1 MQIRGQSLIHQPAD
15 SDSSIL
21 QLFPCRHRKSSQIPV
36 VLVHGWG
43 AGSEIWHDIPQLL
56 SENTDVY
63 TVDLPG
69 FGASPALDN
78 YSEQHLLAWLGQQ
91 LPSVCHLIGL
101 SLGGM
106 LCRAYTAR
114 FPHRVAALI
123 TIATNRRFVA
133 TDDYPMAMSQA
144 DFSDFRD
151 SWHQHPTQCLKRFKS
166 LQCRDDRQQRQ
177 LIRQL
182 NAMQTVMDPTAA
194 EAMLDLL
201 ATLDESQLL
210 QSDCPRLAIFGTE
223 DNLVP
228 VAAAADAAL
237 DNCRVVTIDGASH
250 LPHLSAQSTVINHI
264 GEFLANGW
272 RRFDKHRVAQSF
284 GRAAANYDS
293 AARVQD
299 WSARQ
304 LIASFP
310 DDLLPKSIVDLGCG
324 TGIHS
329 QQLQQQFPSA
339 RVTAIDIAQGML
351 SHGRDRYGD
360 KSIHWLCCDAEN
372 LAIAPHSQTLIF
384 SNFSLQWCDQLRV
397 ALQQIYDTL
406 TPGGMFYFAVP
417 GPKTLWE
424 LRDASERVGLD
435 SPINQFW
442 SSAQWQTAL
451 ECCGFKQI
459 DLRHTTQVEHHSSV
473 KALLQSIKA
482 VGANIKSHAIQQSAT
497 GQCNGSGKPR
507 GFSGKSSFEALD
519 RCYQKQRS
527 SKGTIPATWEIIV
540 GSAMKCDEVK

>member
-1 MQIRGQSLIHQPAD
+1 MKDSQSLMQPPEE
-15 SDSSIL
+15 IEPRVL
-21 QLFPCRHRKSSQIPV
+21 QGFPCRHGKAGQVPI

-43 AGSEIWHDIPQLL
+43 AGSEIWQDMPQLL

-78 YSEQHLLAWLGQQ
+78 YSEQQLLAWLGQQ

-106 LCRAYTAR
+106 LCRAYAAR
-114 FPHRVAALI
+114 YPQRVGALV

-133 TDDYPMAMSQA
+133 TDNYLAAMSQT
-144 DFSDFRD
+144 DFSDFSH
-151 SWHQHPTQCLKRFKS
+151 SWHQHPAQCLKRFKS
-166 LQCRDDRQQRQ
+166 LQCRGDRQQRQ
-177 LIRQL
+177 LIREL
-182 NAMQTVMDPTAA
+182 NALQTVIDPVAA

-201 ATLDESQLL
+201 ATLDESQLP
-210 QSDCPRLAIFGTE
+210 QTDCPRLAIFGAE
-223 DNLVP
+223 DSLVP
-228 VAAAADAAL
+228 VAAAEYAP
-237 DNCRVVTIDGASH
+237 DNCRVITIEGASH
-250 LPHLSAQSTVINHI
+250 LPHLSAQPTVIHHI
-264 GEFLANGW
+264 QEFLATGW
-272 RRFDKHRVAQSF
+272 QRFDKHRVARAF

-310 DDLLPKSIVDLGCG
+310 DDLCPRSIIDLGCG
-324 TGIHS
+324 TGVHA
-329 QQLQQQFPSA
+329 QQLKTQFPNA

-351 SHGRDRYGD
+351 HYGRDRYGD
-360 KSIHWLCCDAEN
+360 KSIHWLCCDAES
-372 LAIAPHSQTLIF
+372 LALAPQSQTLIF

-397 ALQQIYDTL
+397 ALQQIYDAL

-424 LRDASERVGLD
+424 LQDASERAGLD
-435 SPINQFW
+435 SPVNSFW
-442 SSAQWQTAL
+442 SIAQWHKAL
-451 ECCGFKQI
+451 VCLGFGQI

-473 KALLQSIKA
+473 KALLRSIKA
-482 VGANIKSHAIQQSAT
+482 VGANTKSHAIQQSAT
-497 GQCNGSGKPR
+497 GQCHGSGKSR
-507 GFSGKSSFEALD
+507 GFSGKSSFEALE
-519 RCYQKQRS
+519 RCYRKQRTERD
-527 SKGTIPATWEIIV
+527 TIPATWEIIV
-540 GSAMKCDEVK
+540 GSVIKCDEG